1 MNSYILRA
9 DNPSK
14 LSNTL
19 YVYYTGDGWDTS
31 IEKVIYYFKREDAEE
46 ALNLVDSIALNITI
60 EEITSDGPKV
70 DAVDG
75 DDDGLFEDGT
85 VFERPIEVKTVKKR
99 AYTKKKDINK

>member
-19 YVYYTGDGWDTS
+19 YVYYTGDAWDTS

-46 ALNLVDSIALNITI
+46 ALNLVSSIGLNITV
-60 EEITSDGPKV
+60 EEVIKDGPKV

-75 DDDGLFEDGT
+75 DGVVEDGS
-85 VFERPIEVKTVKKR
+85 VFDRPIEIKTVKKR
-99 AYTKKKDINK
+99 AYTKKKDITK